1 MHVLPRNYQSFPKCI
16 MLLLFIIMYFLFME
30 ELVRTVLP
38 YTGSINCC
46 AAFDMVSCGGC
57 SCMLL
62 LSPVQLPS
70 QLVLNF
76 DFPPLQ
82 LALNW
87 LLNLRGPDH
96 YTFGHWWWLSLAA
109 SCTGGI
115 FPLAIGANTPPACVV
130 IYVILCID
138 LCCVG
143 GGLLLPTLVQVLY
156 LHSSNLHCGGG
167 VQWYIM
173 HAHIVT

>member
-1 MHVLPRNYQSFPKCI
+1 
-16 MLLLFIIMYFLFME
+16 ME

-62 LSPVQLPS
+62 LSLVQLPS

-82 LALNW
+82 LALN
-87 LLNLRGPDH
+87 
-96 YTFGHWWWLSLAA
+96 
-109 SCTGGI
+109 
-115 FPLAIGANTPPACVV
+115 
-130 IYVILCID
+130 
-138 LCCVG
+138 
-143 GGLLLPTLVQVLY
+143 
-156 LHSSNLHCGGG
+156 
-167 VQWYIM
+167 
-173 HAHIVT
+173 